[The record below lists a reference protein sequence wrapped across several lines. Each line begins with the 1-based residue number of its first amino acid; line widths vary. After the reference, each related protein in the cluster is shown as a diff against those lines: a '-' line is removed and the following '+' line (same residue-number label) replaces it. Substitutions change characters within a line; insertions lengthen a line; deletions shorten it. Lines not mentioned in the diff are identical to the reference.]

1 MIRFRKEQISEV
13 IERLYDSEIN
23 AQIDWFWDAGF
34 SFGIGDACNGWSLFN
49 RRESTGSE
57 KQNTHDIAETISA
70 LAWQTRQIYPDSW
83 FSKWYDE
90 LESFIEIERAAK
102 HGELVFYPENASVSI
117 GVLSFEVDA

>member
-1 MIRFRKEQISEV
+1 MIQFRKEQVGEV

-23 AQIDWFWDAGF
+23 AEINWFWDTGF
-34 SFGIGDACNGWSLFN
+34 SVAIGDSINGRVVFSPITPEHIKIN
-49 RRESTGSE
+49 SHS
-57 KQNTHDIAETISA
+57 IADAISV
-70 LAWQTRQIYPDSW
+70 LAWQARQIYPDSE
-83 FSKWYDE
+83 FSKWYNE